1 MRGLWFYMYVVL
13 FLGGV
18 VLCFSVGV
26 GICLAVAIGV
36 LLYILEDGDGGSL
49 M

>member
-1 MRGLWFYMYVVL
+1 MVF

-18 VLCFSVGV
+18 VLCCSVGV

>member
-1 MRGLWFYMYVVL
+1 MVL

-18 VLCFSVGV
+18 VLCCSVGV